1 MRVSILVGLLGLV
14 VGGLACGGGADAPGA
29 SEEDALS
36 LALED
41 ATQGFSVEGLDR
53 LREARSSRPDVAE
66 WESDLLGYLRVS
78 RSRPGGPLGTPAGAA
93 GALVGGR
100 GVHVPG
106 RSAISSV

>member
-66 WESDLLGYLRVS
+66 WESDLLGYYAYRGRAQEVRSELRQELRERWSV
-78 RSRPGGPLGTPAGAA
+78 
-93 GALVGGR
+93 
-100 GVHVPG
+100 VHVPG